1 MAFFPVNL
9 NITGRLCL
17 VVGGGSV
24 ALRKIRALLGC
35 GAKVKVISPWVVTDI
50 AQLAEDGQ
58 LSLHL
63 RGYRY
68 GDMIGS
74 FLVFA
79 ATDSTNV
86 QEQVGREAGERR
98 ILLNSVDDPGRCDF
112 QVPAKV
118 RRGELLLTISTGG
131 ASPAL
136 SKRIREELEKQ
147 FGEEYCTVIDLF
159 ARIRGVVVCDSVSSA
174 ENKKLFQELLLSDI
188 VEAAL
193 QSRWARVRDILKQT
207 LPVRVDCDKIVDSVL
222 TAAQEE
228 HAKSDSYR
236 KGCL

>member
-9 NITGRLCL
+9 NITGKLCL

-35 GAKVKVISPWVVTDI
+35 GARVKVISPWVLTDI

-63 RGYRY
+63 REYNR
-68 GDMIGS
+68 GDMVDS

-79 ATDSTNV
+79 ATDSSEV
-86 QEQVGREAGERR
+86 QRQIGREAGERK
-98 ILLNSVDDPGRCDF
+98 ILLNSVDDPARCDF
-112 QVPAKV
+112 QVPAKI
-118 RRGELLLTISTGG
+118 RRGDLLLTISTGG

-136 SKRIREELEKQ
+136 SKRIREELESQ
-147 FGEEYCTVIDLF
+147 FGEEYCAVIDLF
-159 ARIRGVVVCDSVSSA
+159 GRIREVVVCDSASSV

-188 VEAAL
+188 VEAARKGRWL
-193 QSRWARVRDILKQT
+193 QVTDILKQI
-207 LPVRVDCDKIVDSVL
+207 LPATVDCEKIVDSVVP
-222 TAAQEE
+222 AAQ
-228 HAKSDSYR
+228 K
-236 KGCL
+236 